1 MTARKFADGQP
12 VDILATGQRA
22 TVAGYEPTFAEWA
35 EDVLVDYKDGK
46 ATCRQR
52 VAESG
57 LLAMGGEA

>member
-1 MTARKFADGQP
+1 MTRKFQDGQP
-12 VDILATGQRA
+12 VIILATGQAA
-22 TVAGYEPTFAEWA
+22 TVAGYEPTFAAWA

-57 LLAMGGEA
+57 LRAMGEEA

>member
-1 MTARKFADGQP
+1 MTRKFTDGQP
-12 VDILATGQRA
+12 VVILATGQRA